1 MSENQT
7 QTTEGK
13 LIALEN
19 GKYFLVQSVQIA
31 GRYVDA
37 EGNPTDSGNT
47 LITLQADAD
56 MALPQG
62 KILAELSAEWT
73 SP

>member
-1 MSENQT
+1 MTDENQT

-31 GRYVDA
+31 GRYVD
-37 EGNPTDSGNT
+37 EDGNPTDSGNT
-47 LITLQADAD
+47 LITLPVHADTV
-56 MALPQG
+56 LPQAQ
-62 KILAELSAEWT
+62 ILAELN
-73 SP
+73 

>member
-1 MSENQT
+1 MTDENQT

-13 LIALEN
+13 LIALGN

-31 GRYVDA
+31 GRYVD
-37 EGNPTDSGNT
+37 EDGNPTDSGNT

-56 MALPQG
+56 MALPEG
-62 KILAELSAEWT
+62 RILSEL
-73 SP
+73 